1 MYDIL
6 PDSSEMTIHNASDS
20 SDIPIAALCLSPND
34 LLIFL
39 FFETGRVT
47 LEETIKF
54 PTTITAPSC
63 RGTFL

>member
-20 SDIPIAALCLSPND
+20 SDIPMAALCLSPKD

-39 FFETGRVT
+39 FFETGSVT

-54 PTTITAPSC
+54 PTTITAPS
-63 RGTFL
+63 